1 MSKLT
6 TLTGLALF
14 GLVLTGLGLAS
25 RRIATHQAVLP
36 ELTTKVNTRV
46 TRINH

>member
-1 MSKLT
+1 MSKLIG
-6 TLTGLALF
+6 LSILALA
-14 GLVLTGLGLAS
+14 LAALGAAS

-46 TRINH
+46 TRINQR

>member
-1 MSKLT
+1 MSKLIG
-6 TLTGLALF
+6 LTLF
-14 GLVLTGLGLAS
+14 GLTLAALGFAS

-46 TRINH
+46 TRINQR

>member
-1 MSKLT
+1 MSKL
-6 TLTGLALF
+6 LALSTF
-14 GLVLTGLGLAS
+14 GLLLAAAGFAS

-46 TRINH
+46 TRINHR

>member
-1 MSKLT
+1 MSKL
-6 TLTGLALF
+6 LGLSLF
-14 GLVLTGLGLAS
+14 ALVLAALGLAS